1 MTAFRWMA
9 AAAAC
14 VALAAS
20 GARTDELMQKSGLN
34 AQIAQFEKLVLR
46 GVEEGIADSV
56 QNRRGKDLTAEE
68 RAQLRSVVS
77 SSFNTQRLRGEV
89 RASLGKT
96 LSPADEAA
104 VLAWLDTDLG
114 RRIAA
119 IDVKYAEITVTM
131 PERQLVGQVSD
142 ARKGLTETRVALLR
156 RLGSALALGEASTRT
171 ITSIL
176 TSIMYGVMSS
186 LDLSVADVDLIKR
199 GLEARRDNIAH
210 AMRQGAVAR
219 YAHQYKSLE
228 DEALERFVNFVESP
242 TGLKYSDATA
252 AALEQAISHAALD
265 FGRQFGEISKARKQS
280 GQGQS
285 AR

>member
-1 MTAFRWMA
+1 MTAFRWVA

-14 VALAAS
+14 VVFSAS
-20 GARTDELMQKSGLN
+20 AARTDELMQKSGLN
-34 AQIAQFEKLVLR
+34 AQIGQFEKLVLR

-56 QNRRGKDLTAEE
+56 QNRRGKDLTPDE
-68 RAQLRSVVS
+68 RAQLRSIVS
-77 SSFNTQRLRGEV
+77 SSFNAQRLRGEV

-104 VLAWLDTDLG
+104 VLTWLDTDLG

-131 PERQLVGQVSD
+131 PERQLVSQVAD
-142 ARKGLTETRVALLR
+142 ARKGLTEERVALLR

-171 ITSIL
+171 VTNIL

-219 YAHQYKSLE
+219 YAHQYKALE
-228 DEALERFVNFVESP
+228 DDDLERFVNFVESP
-242 TGLKYSDATA
+242 AGLKFYDATA
-252 AALEQAISHAALD
+252 AALEQAISQASRD
-265 FGRQFGEISKARKQS
+265 FGKQFGDIAKQRKERKP
-280 GQGQS
+280 
-285 AR
+285 A